1 MGTTTKLIT
10 ASELKSIITIDQT
23 IDPFWFDREILFCQE
38 IYLKPVL
45 TEELYYAILTDYAT
59 PPLSTN
65 NQILYDRYLK
75 FIVANGTAFRS
86 IVGNIETQTSNQGV
100 EVNRTDY
107 SNSKAIDD
115 KRQANLLYN
124 KVFYYQNQLGNF
136 LINNAVDYPDFD
148 QTKIVLTPEFGYFTN
163 L

>member
-10 ASELKSIITIDQT
+10 ANELKTIVTIDQT

-45 TEELYYAILTDYAT
+45 TEELYYAILDDYAT
-59 PPLSTN
+59 PPLTSA

-86 IVGNIETQTSNQGV
+86 IIGNIETQTSNQGV
-100 EVNRTDY
+100 EVNRTEY

-124 KVFYYQNQLGNF
+124 KVFYYQRELGQF
-136 LINNAVDYPDFD
+136 LVNNATDYPDFD
-148 QTKIVLTPEFGYFTN
+148 ITKIVLTPEFGYFTN

>member
-1 MGTTTKLIT
+1 MATTTKLIT
-10 ASELKSIITIDQT
+10 ASELKAIITIDQT

-45 TEELYYAILTDYAT
+45 TEELYYSILDDYAT

>member
-10 ASELKSIITIDQT
+10 ASELKSIITIDEI
-23 IDPFWFDREILFCQE
+23 IDPFFFDREILFCQE

-59 PPLSTN
+59 PPLSAE

-124 KVFYYQNQLGNF
+124 KVFYYQCELGKF

-163 L
+163 I

>member
-1 MGTTTKLIT
+1 MSTTTKLIT
-10 ASELKSIITIDQT
+10 ASELKSIITIDSVT
-23 IDPFWFDREILFCQE
+23 DVAWFDREILFCQE
-38 IYLKPVL
+38 VYLKPVL

-59 PPLSTN
+59 PPLSTE

-100 EVNRTDY
+100 EVNRTEY

-136 LINNAVDYPDFD
+136 LINNAVDYPNFD
-148 QTKIVLTPEFGYFTN
+148 QTQICLTPEFGYFTN
-163 L
+163 I

>member
-136 LINNAVDYPDFD
+136 LINNAIDYPDFD
-148 QTKIVLTPEFGYFTN
+148 QTKIVLTHEFGYFTN